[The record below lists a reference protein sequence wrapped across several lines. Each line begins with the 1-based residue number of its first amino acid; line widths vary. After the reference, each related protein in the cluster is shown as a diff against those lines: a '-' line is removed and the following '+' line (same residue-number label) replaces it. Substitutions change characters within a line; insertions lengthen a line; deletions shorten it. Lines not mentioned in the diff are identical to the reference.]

1 MQSFAVRRRAAAVA
15 AALLPFT
22 FASSARGDGEP
33 GRAELKVVGAGDGI
47 EACPLEGTDVEAD
60 VTGLFARV
68 RVRQRFRN
76 PLPEK
81 IEAVY
86 CFPLPDGAAVDGF
99 SMKVGGRVVRGIV
112 RERAE
117 ARAIY
122 SAAKRRGNVT
132 SLLDQERP
140 NVFTQSVAN
149 IGPGE
154 RVEIEISYVE
164 TVRFEAGAY
173 EFVFPTVVGPRYMPG
188 SPVSRA
194 ADVPKELGGKVAEL
208 AGAARLST
216 LPDASGRGW
225 SPDTARVPDAS
236 RVSPPVAAAGL
247 RAGHDL
253 SLTIRID
260 AGLPVLAVRSD
271 LHEVDVRR
279 AGFGRAVV
287 TLAPGRALPDRDFVL
302 RWEGSGGL
310 EEAFLVH
317 DEGRSGGR
325 GRFFSLVLAPPRRVA
340 PERVVPKE
348 MVFVI
353 DRSGSMTGFPL
364 ETAKEAMRLCIERMG
379 PRDTFN
385 VISFSG
391 RTGRCFA
398 RPVPGSPSA
407 RADAEAFLDDLTG
420 SGGTG
425 MMPAIREALGG
436 ERDPDRVRIVCFMTD
451 GYVGNDFEIIEEV
464 RRTSGRARVFPFG
477 IGRSVN
483 RFLLDR
489 LAHAG
494 RGEVEYVTLRGGA
507 PGAAERFQER
517 IAAPVL
523 ANIEVDWGTL
533 EVADVCPAA
542 PRDLFADRPVVV
554 HGRLLGPPDGELVI
568 RGRTGSGPYERRIR
582 VTPPD
587 PGSRRE
593 ALASL
598 WARAKVRE
606 IMMADM
612 ARLGLREPDAAAR
625 AAIVKLGADFGIMT
639 QFTSFVAVETR
650 VDTGPAPAKTMPV
663 PVEMP
668 SGVSREANFG
678 RRARGTT
685 RATRPRAGVPK
696 PPAAVRP
703 ERPAA
708 APKTPPAP
716 SSPDRKAEAS
726 PKRSSP
732 APTPEAPSST
742 PDFLKEL
749 KPRAPTSGR
758 VLKKGIPPQLRER
771 FERERDDGPDTVE
784 RPVVCHEEAEVRD
797 HMETENNA
805 DANTA
810 RGQEDRISDIPQ
822 GGTGII
828 GNLGVGGGGAGA
840 YGFRG
845 GGGRKRAALRGG
857 GSRESENAVDRAL
870 EWLWQHQEPDGGW
883 SSDRDAS
890 GRDRAFV
897 TGLATLAFLGAGHTQ
912 KTGRHRATV
921 ARAVAWLVK
930 RQGDDGMISSGNRAP
945 DSVGHAVC
953 GLALAEAFGMARVA
967 STGRAAQAAVD
978 CSVDVLQAE
987 YSGWGPAPGRAPET
1001 VATAWFVAQLKSAK
1015 VAGLRVDGR
1024 AFQGAIAFLDS
1035 VTKMK
1040 ERHGAGRAGRRP
1052 GLDADATSTAASLV
1066 ARQFM
1071 GWKRTD
1077 PVCIGAAN
1085 AMMEELPKWSAGGD
1099 GVDLVRW
1106 YFGTMGTFQ
1115 MGGDWWKQWNA
1126 ALRDMLVERQVR
1138 GAPAV
1143 DGSWEPLGEGA
1154 RRLGRAGATAACALS
1169 LEVYYRYLPIYKK

>member
-1 MQSFAVRRRAAAVA
+1 MQSFAVRRGAAAVA

-33 GRAELKVVGAGDGI
+33 RRAELKVVGAGGGI

-60 VTGLFARV
+60 VTGIFARV

-76 PLPEK
+76 PLTEK

-99 SMKVGGRVVRGIV
+99 SMRVGGRVVRGIV

-164 TVRFEAGAY
+164 TVRYEAGAY
-173 EFVFPTVVGPRYMPG
+173 EFVFPAVVGPRYMPG

-194 ADVPKELGGKVAEL
+194 AAPPKELDGKVAEL
-208 AGAARLST
+208 AGAARVSA
-216 LPDASGRGW
+216 LPGASGRGW
-225 SPDTARVPDAS
+225 SPDTERVPDAS
-236 RVSPPVAAAGL
+236 RVSPLVATEGL

-260 AGLPVLAVRSD
+260 AGVPVLTVRSD
-271 LHEVDVRR
+271 LHAVDVRHG
-279 AGFGRAVV
+279 GFGRAVV
-287 TLAPGRALPDRDFVL
+287 TLAEARALPDRDFVL

-340 PERVVPKE
+340 PARVVPKE

-391 RTGRCFA
+391 GTGRCFA
-398 RPVPGSPSA
+398 RPVPGSPRA
-407 RADAEAFLDDLTG
+407 RAGAEAFLDDLTG
-420 SGGTG
+420 SGGTE

-436 ERDPDRVRIVCFMTD
+436 PRDPDRVRIVCFMTD

-494 RGEVEYVTLRGGA
+494 RGEAEYVTLRGGS
-507 PGAAERFQER
+507 PGAAERFQQR

-523 ANIEVDWGTL
+523 ADIEVDWGTL
-533 EVADVCPAA
+533 EVADVCPSA

-568 RGRTGSGPYERRIR
+568 KGRTGSGPYERRIR

-587 PGSRRE
+587 PSARRE

-612 ARLGLREPDAAAR
+612 ARLGLREADAAAR
-625 AAIVKLGADFGIMT
+625 AEIVKLGADFGIMT

-668 SGVSREANFG
+668 SGVSRESNFG
-678 RRARGTT
+678 RGAKQP
-685 RATRPRAGVPK
+685 AT
-696 PPAAVRP
+696 VRP
-703 ERPAA
+703 TRSAA

-716 SSPDRKAEAS
+716 SSPAGKAAAF

-732 APTPEAPSST
+732 APTPEGPSSA
-742 PDFLKEL
+742 PDCLKEL
-749 KPRAPTSGR
+749 KPRAATSRR
-758 VLKKGIPPQLRER
+758 VLKKGIPPELRER
-771 FERERDDGPDTVE
+771 FERERERDDGPDTVE
-784 RPVVCHEEAEVRD
+784 HPVFVHEEPEVRD
-797 HMETENNA
+797 HMETENNVDA
-805 DANTA
+805 DTA
-810 RGQEDRISDIPQ
+810 RGQEDRISDIPL

-845 GGGRKRAALRGG
+845 GGGRRRAALRGG

-870 EWLWQHQEPDGGW
+870 EWLWRHQEPDGGW
-883 SSDRDAS
+883 SSGRDAS

-897 TGLATLAFLGAGHTQ
+897 TGLATLAFLGAGHTE

-930 RQGDDGMISSGNRAP
+930 HQGDDGMISSGSRAP

-978 CSVDVLQAE
+978 CSVSILQAGF
-987 YSGWGPAPGRAPET
+987 SGWGPAPGRAPET
-1001 VATAWFVAQLKSAK
+1001 VPTAWFVAQMKSAK
-1015 VAGLRVDGR
+1015 IAGLRVDGR
-1024 AFQGAIAFLDS
+1024 AFQGAIAFLDR
-1035 VTKMK
+1035 TTAMPG
-1040 ERHGAGRAGRRP
+1040 RDGAGGAGRRP
-1052 GLDADATSTAASLV
+1052 GLDADATSTAAALV

-1077 PVCIGAAN
+1077 PVCVGAADVLL
-1085 AMMEELPKWSAGGD
+1085 ESLPRWPAGGE

-1106 YFGTMGTFQ
+1106 YSGTMGMFQ
-1115 MGGDWWKQWNA
+1115 MGGDWWKRWNA
-1126 ALRDMLVERQVR
+1126 ALRDMLIERQVR

-1143 DGSWEPLGEGA
+1143 DGSWEPVGEGNLH
-1154 RRLGRAGATAACALS
+1154 LGRAGATAACALS
-1169 LEVYYRYLPIYKK
+1169 LEVYYRYLPLYK